1 MTPTFRTA
9 GKPAFRNA
17 SLAALLFS
25 ASALAGCAG
34 HIPPPEISYDDAAP
48 AVQTVDPP
56 APVRVVALPQPLP
69 LPGQLKPVGKDGKPE
84 PVSYTHLDVYKRQD
98 RTLLDKTQ
106 EFASRPAD
114 IATHQQHVVGRFE
127 VRDFDHHPRQPGTE
141 DARLVRGNR
150 HAGTETHICIDIL
163 EGWPAAVS

>member
-17 SLAALLFS
+17 SLAALLLS

-84 PVSYTHLDVYKRQD
+84 PEAADPTVRERDGSSYFPVRVRIDAEMLKRYPELKL
-98 RTLLDKTQ
+98 RTGMPAEAFIETGSRSMLSYLTKPLRDQ
-106 EFASRPAD
+106 FARA
-114 IATHQQHVVGRFE
+114 F
-127 VRDFDHHPRQPGTE
+127 RD
-141 DARLVRGNR
+141 N
-150 HAGTETHICIDIL
+150 
-163 EGWPAAVS
+163 